1 MDEKPTYGI
10 FENDLGNKSYIRN
23 MGGWSFV
30 ISVIVAGIILL
41 KTPQAT
47 TESASIY
54 IFTAFFIG
62 GFAPQVVQKFAEIL
76 LPLIISK
83 FKQN

>member
-1 MDEKPTYGI
+1 MDTPKGT
-10 FENDLGNKSYIRN
+10 FENDLGNKSYIRH

-30 ISVIVAGIILL
+30 IAVLVAGIILL

-62 GFAPQVVQKFAEIL
+62 GFAPQSCRNSRRFYFRSL
-76 LPLIISK
+76 
-83 FKQN
+83 